1 MKILDKVKETLSKI
15 KNIFSKKESVQ
26 LLEEPKQDIE
36 KNRFDKSWTEKLQ
49 QTETPK
55 DRFKTLLNEKGI
67 KLSDVV
73 TDVMYDDLFKNNG
86 EIDSIS
92 YEDAHRMEKVS
103 NIMKKRL
110 DSFEISENGIKSD
123 RLMKLDERGNVV
135 GLSQN
140 IYSED
145 TIVRKSNTVNGL
157 EYYTDGSH
165 KDYDVTSVEETIKY
179 NPQTREEME
188 VSTVIGSKQ
197 HQASHDDV
205 IVDPLDDKTFK
216 TSSQIITR
224 RSTKDRNIIAQKRI
238 DEKGEVT
245 VEKGTLNNG
254 YSTMLPR
261 DEFNFERQTKEEQQ
275 ENDTERV

>member
-110 DSFEISENGIKSD
+110 DSFEIGENGIKSD